1 MIINLLTYSLIS
13 FLILNIIS
21 NVSYYFNLTDKPT
34 KRKSHL
40 KPTAHTGGIALCLLY
55 FLSIFLFNFSNQKF
69 DLVFSTAI
77 LVGLIGFIDD
87 RYNLNAFKKIFLL
100 IFPILYLVIIENF
113 RLNELGNYNDFKLQ
127 LGIFSIPFTVI
138 AVLLLVNS
146 FNYFDGL
153 DGTLC
158 FSIVSVI
165 FILFFLIADKYNFTF
180 LLAIL
185 IPILFFLI
193 FNFSLLKLP
202 KLFLGDSGS
211 LSLGFIISFTLIYLG
226 SHGLV
231 HPILLAFSISIF
243 VFEFLS
249 INLIRLRKSS
259 IKKIF
264 SPGRDHL
271 HHLIFFD
278 TKSVFLTNL
287 IIFLINILIFMI
299 GYISFVMIGAF
310 VSMIVFIICFILFI
324 ILRNSYSKKF
334 EILSNDKLPN

>member
-1 MIINLLTYSLIS
+1 MINLLVYSLIS
-13 FLILNIIS
+13 FIILNIIS
-21 NVSYYFNLTDKPT
+21 NVSYHFNLTDKPS

-40 KPTAHTGGIALCLLY
+40 KPTAYTGGIALCLTY
-55 FLSIFLFNFSNQKF
+55 VLSIFLFNFSTQKF
-69 DLVFSTAI
+69 DLIFSTAI

-87 RYNLNAFKKIFLL
+87 KYNLNPLKKIFLQL
-100 IFPILYLVIIENF
+100 FPIIYLIIIENF
-113 RLNELGNYNDFKLQ
+113 RLNELGDYNNFILQ
-127 LGIFSIPFTVI
+127 LDIFSIPFTVI

-153 DGTLC
+153 DGTL
-158 FSIVSVI
+158 SIVIVSVI
-165 FILFFLIADKYNFTF
+165 FILFFLVFNKYNFTF
-180 LLAIL
+180 LLTIL
-185 IPILFFLI
+185 IRILFFLI
-193 FNFSLLKLP
+193 FNFSLMKLP

-226 SHGLV
+226 NNGIV

-249 INLIRLRKSS
+249 INLIRLRKSG

-264 SPGRDHL
+264 TPGLDHL

-299 GYISFVMIGAF
+299 GYISFVMISAF

-324 ILRNSYSKKF
+324 ILRNCYSKKF